1 MNLVLDD
8 GTRHLLEMIRGLGAT
23 HLRPLGLEA
32 DRAGEPLPPDH
43 PFFAMVWRSGYG
55 GGAVAAGEDGGGDGR
70 PSYRHVRG
78 CVLAEEASYW
88 DRGVAVSLPGPGLG
102 GPPVQLM
109 GTPEQRERFLGVFR
123 NREGPPLWA
132 AFAMTEPGAG
142 SDVARIRTRC
152 RADGDDWVLNGTK
165 MFSSNSKRARWVVVF
180 ATVDPA
186 LGRAGHRA
194 FVVEAGTPG
203 FEVIRVEKKMGVRA
217 YETCTFVLEDCRVPA
232 GNLLGG
238 EAFYSERPGG
248 PGASPEARGFKG
260 AMASFNATRPLIA
273 ANAVGIARAA
283 FDIARDFVREE
294 YPRAA
299 SRRAV
304 ALERLAD
311 IRRWTERSR
320 LLCLRAAWLLDRG
333 ESNALEASVAK
344 MHAPPVALRAVSLAM
359 DVLGEAGVLRDR
371 LLEKLY
377 RDVKV
382 LDIVEGTQQV
392 QRVVVARRLLGL
404 PSEG

>member
-1 MNLVLDD
+1 MNLSLDEN
-8 GTRHLLEMIRGLGAT
+8 TRNLLEVIRALGAS

-32 DRAGEPLPPDH
+32 DAAREPLPPDH
-43 PFFAMVWRSGYG
+43 PFFEMIWRSGYG
-55 GGAVAAGEDGGGDGR
+55 GGALAAEPGDGGRGR

-78 CVLAEEASYW
+78 VVLAEEASYW

-109 GTPEQRERFLGVFR
+109 GTPEQRERFLGPFADR
-123 NREGPPLWA
+123 SGAPRWA

-142 SDVARIRTRC
+142 SDVARIQTRA
-152 RADGDDWVLNGTK
+152 RRDGDAWVLNGTK
-165 MFSSNSKRARWVVVF
+165 MFSSNSKRASWVVVF

-203 FEVIRVEKKMGVRA
+203 FEVLRVERKMGVRA
-217 YETCTFVLEDCRVPA
+217 YETCTFALDDCAVPA

-238 EAFYSERPGG
+238 EEYYAEQ
-248 PGASPEARGFKG
+248 RGFKG

-283 FDIARDFVREE
+283 FDVAREFVRDE
-294 YPRAA
+294 YPKNGPRRSRA
-299 SRRAV
+299 
-304 ALERLAD
+304 LDRLAD
-311 IRRWTERSR
+311 VRRAIERSR
-320 LLCLRAAWLLDRG
+320 LLCLRAAWLLDHG
-333 ESNALEASVAK
+333 EPNALEAAIAK
-344 MHAPPVALRAVSLAM
+344 MHAPPVALRSVGLAM
-359 DVLGEAGVLRDR
+359 DILGEAGVLRDR
-371 LLEKLY
+371 LLEKLW

-382 LDIVEGTQQV
+382 IDIVEGTQQV
-392 QRVVVARRLLGL
+392 QRVVVARRIVDL